1 METYGK
7 MGTYGLSNVFFFHCN
22 WIQII
27 FFYGYLN
34 EEKEFLSLTALPK
47 TLDLQHFY

>member
-1 METYGK
+1 MEK
-7 MGTYGLSNVFFFHCN
+7 WEHMVFPMCFFS
-22 WIQII
+22 IAIGFKLY

-34 EEKEFLSLTALPK
+34 EEKGVLSLTALPK